1 MTDNITRVIT
11 KNRLTQI
18 IKEELEHVLNEREG
32 LAPEVAGF
40 VEKAIAALTVLKEVG
55 FDMGKFKEWAQD
67 NIPAGEA
74 ALEDLLN
81 ADSAD
86 AVKDAARMMYKY
98 YIRGIDFEGMEEL
111 VKSAEDDGRTA
122 ADLTYADEVIP
133 TLKAKP
139 LLDKLAATL
148 NNL

>member
-1 MTDNITRVIT
+1 MIIT
-11 KNRLTQI
+11 KTKLTQI
-18 IKEELEHVLNEREG
+18 IKEELKHVLNERDA

-67 NIPAGEA
+67 NIPAGEY
-74 ALEDLLN
+74 ALKDLLD

-86 AVKDAARMMYKY
+86 AVKDAARMMYRQY
-98 YIRGIDFEGMEEL
+98 TRGIDFEGMAQS
-111 VKSAEDDGRTA
+111 VKNSEYSGTNPADRT
-122 ADLTYADEVIP
+122 DADEIIP

-139 LLDKLAATL
+139 LLDKLAAIL
-148 NNL
+148 SNP

>member
-1 MTDNITRVIT
+1 MKIT
-11 KNRLTQI
+11 KQQLKQI
-18 IKEELEHVLNEREG
+18 IKEELKHVLNEMEALG
-32 LAPEVAGF
+32 PEVAGF

-55 FDMGKFKEWAQD
+55 FDMGKYKEWAQD
-67 NIPAGEA
+67 NIPAGEY
-74 ALEDLLN
+74 ALEDFLK

-86 AVKDAARMMYKY
+86 AVKDAARMMYKHY
-98 YIRGIDFEGMEEL
+98 TRGIDFEGMAQSVRDSESRG
-111 VKSAEDDGRTA
+111 VKA
-122 ADLTYADEVIP
+122 ADRGDADEIIP